1 MSSERPLRR
10 QPRDIAAKARKQ
22 IARIRA
28 WTADLDAEAYEA
40 DERTQFACERAF
52 IALGEALKDLMATI
66 DVHAIAPDGP
76 WIDPVRFRNFLAHE
90 YDDRVLPPLV
100 WRTITQDLP
109 PLDDSLRRVEAALN
123 QA

>member
-1 MSSERPLRR
+1 MSSESRR
-10 QPRDIAAKARKQ
+10 RSPPEIAAYARKQ

-28 WTADLDAEAYEA
+28 WTADLDAASYEA

-52 IALGEALKDLMATI
+52 IALGEALKDLMAAV

-109 PLDDSLRRVEAALN
+109 PLDDALRRVEAALN
-123 QA
+123 RA